1 MTIFQKVSIIS
12 FGDRAVG
19 NTIKLRQSPGP
30 GPGPA
35 PRDTSLFR
43 ERGRTA
49 GVCRVES
56 ATRTRQRKT
65 KVHFA
70 PTSFYA
76 GEKRRHLPAPL
87 LLLSNC
93 DPLRWARSWWPPCGR
108 YFSPSENI
116 DINSPLQTTI
126 IRTTFSK

>member
-56 ATRTRQRKT
+56 TTGEGQKETELIHKAG
-65 KVHFA
+65 
-70 PTSFYA
+70 TSEMMF
-76 GEKRRHLPAPL
+76 
-87 LLLSNC
+87 
-93 DPLRWARSWWPPCGR
+93 PPFLNASTNR
-108 YFSPSENI
+108 NL
-116 DINSPLQTTI
+116 NTTI
-126 IRTTFSK
+126 L